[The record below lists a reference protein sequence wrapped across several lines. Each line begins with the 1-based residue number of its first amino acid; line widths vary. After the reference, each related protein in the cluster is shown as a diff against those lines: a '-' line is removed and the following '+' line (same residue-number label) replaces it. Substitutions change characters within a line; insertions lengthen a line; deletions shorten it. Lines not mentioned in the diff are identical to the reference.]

1 MTTTVLV
8 TGATGWL
15 GGHIVAALATRPGL
29 TVIAACRNTERLPE
43 GFEGETRIGDLT
55 DPDYRHSVVQGVD
68 VVLHAGTWSSFWGH
82 RNAERELF
90 LEPSLDL
97 IDQAAAAGVSR
108 FVTASTVALGTP
120 AARGK
125 QVPDDDAPIKRGFW
139 PHLDFMIDVEDHMRA
154 TAGPME
160 MVSMRL
166 GHFVGAGNSLGLVSA
181 IIPRLA
187 TRMVP
192 WVAGGRAHLPLVSGA
207 DMGEAFALA
216 ALARGLEPFE
226 AIAIVGPEQPTARE
240 VFSFVAER
248 AGVPRPMYSV
258 PVPAAFAFATL
269 MEALHPILPGKAPF
283 LTRALVHVGQNWH
296 MDARTAAAK
305 LGYRPRDRW
314 QDVAIASIEE
324 RRALGFPWPALA
336 QPLTRA
342 GDAPA
347 ARAPSVT
354 EGH

>member
-15 GGHIVAALATRPGL
+15 GGHILAALATRSDV
-29 TVIAACRNTERLPE
+29 TVIAACRAPERLP
-43 GFEGETRIGDLT
+43 GAFAGEARIGDLT
-55 DPDYRHSVVQGVD
+55 DREYRRSVVQGVD
-68 VVLHAGTWSSFWGH
+68 VVLHAGTWSSLWGH
-82 RNAERELF
+82 RDAERELF

-108 FVTASTVALGTP
+108 FVAASTVALGTP
-120 AARGK
+120 AAPGK
-125 QVPDDDAPIKRGFW
+125 RVPDDDAPVKRGFW

-160 MVSMRL
+160 MVSLRL

-216 ALARGLEPFE
+216 ATAQGLDPFE
-226 AIAIVGPEQPTARE
+226 AIAVIGPSQPTARD
-240 VFSFVAER
+240 VFTFVAER
-248 AGVPRPMYSV
+248 AGVPKPMYSV
-258 PVPAAFAFATL
+258 PVSAAFGFAAL
-269 MEALHPILPGKAPF
+269 MEALNPILPGKAPF

-296 MDARTAAAK
+296 IDATVAATK
-305 LGYRPRDRW
+305 LGYEPRDHW
-314 QDVAIASIEE
+314 QDAAVASIEE
-324 RRALGFPWPALA
+324 RRTLGFPWPALA
-336 QPLTRA
+336 QKVTTVE
-342 GDAPA
+342 DAA
-347 ARAPSVT
+347 AVRAPRVT
-354 EGH
+354 GGH